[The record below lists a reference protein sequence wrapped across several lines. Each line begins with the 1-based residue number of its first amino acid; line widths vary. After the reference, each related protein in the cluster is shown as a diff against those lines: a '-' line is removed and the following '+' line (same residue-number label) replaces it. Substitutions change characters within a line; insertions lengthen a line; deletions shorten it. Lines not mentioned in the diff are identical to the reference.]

1 MNGVIDADGHV
12 FEIDE
17 SWGKYADPAF
27 GDRWPRLVVDSTGR
41 QVYRF
46 EGRYS
51 HTGREVGPPEGTAA
65 ARVRDG
71 ASNPRS
77 RLEDMDVQGIQIA
90 ALFPGFSLRACGWI
104 EDNDLAC
111 AVARA
116 YNNWLHAYCQIA
128 PDRLKGLAV
137 LPLRDVPESVRE
149 LRRAVDDLG
158 FIGVAFPPGALNKAI
173 SDEYFYPV
181 FETAQ
186 QLQIPIMF
194 HAGSLRIP
202 GVERFDYRYLPTHTL
217 SHPYEQMV
225 ALMCTMYGGLLD
237 EFPQLNFAYVEA
249 GAGWLPF
256 WIERIAEHYERRARE
271 VPKMKRA
278 PQEYLS
284 SGRIFVTCEAD
295 ENTLECVVQLC
306 GEDVILYA
314 SDYPHWDS
322 HFDAVQ
328 EIRNRQ
334 GLSESAKTKILNGNA
349 RRLFGS
355 ALQRPTIR

>member
-17 SWGKYADPAF
+17 SWEKYADPAF

-128 PDRLKGLAV
+128 RID
-137 LPLRDVPESVRE
+137 S
-149 LRRAVDDLG
+149 
-158 FIGVAFPPGALNKAI
+158 KA
-173 SDEYFYPV
+173 SPFCRC
-181 FETAQ
+181 A
-186 QLQIPIMF
+186 
-194 HAGSLRIP
+194 
-202 GVERFDYRYLPTHTL
+202 
-217 SHPYEQMV
+217 
-225 ALMCTMYGGLLD
+225 MC
-237 EFPQLNFAYVEA
+237 PS
-249 GAGWLPF
+249 P
-256 WIERIAEHYERRARE
+256 
-271 VPKMKRA
+271 
-278 PQEYLS
+278 
-284 SGRIFVTCEAD
+284 
-295 ENTLECVVQLC
+295 
-306 GEDVILYA
+306 
-314 SDYPHWDS
+314 
-322 HFDAVQ
+322 
-328 EIRNRQ
+328 
-334 GLSESAKTKILNGNA
+334 
-349 RRLFGS
+349 FGS
-355 ALQRPTIR
+355 